1 MAVKGYPNETVLRN
15 AQNDPWMS
23 SLVGGRGGEA
33 ARGRQVRRG
42 VQEQHLAGVGG
53 VVGGVVEAAVTHV
66 LLHVDDLAEDA
77 EEGGKIQT

>member
-15 AQNDPWMS
+15 DAQNDPWG
-23 SLVGGRGGEA
+23 SLVRGRRGEA